1 MNKNLHYESNASLL
15 NIPAENLACKNISEI
30 LTAPLT
36 IKGVGV
42 KKADKLYVI
51 KEVIRRIMEESPNDN
66 PVIHG
71 PEDVSNFFMPKLLHE
86 TKEHFMIALLNTKN
100 RIIAAPTISIGSLSA
115 SGGSSQGNIQRGHK
129 IPLRRY
135 YPCPQ
140 SPQRR
145 PQTQQG
151 RYCGYR
157 KAGQGRQNHG
167 YSHYRPCN
175 HRSAKIPEHEG
186 KRPHKITKQ
195 GRQSCLPYCCATAL
209 QEPLQKH
216 YNHLDITF
224 SIKLARPMSLL
235 GPDDFF

>member
-1 MNKNLHYESNASLL
+1 MNKNLHYESNASLLSSLL

-115 SGGSSQGNIQRGHK
+115 SVVHPREIFK
-129 IPLRRY
+129 KAIK
-135 YPCPQ
+135 YPC
-140 SPQRR
+140 
-145 PQTQQG
+145 
-151 RYCGYR
+151 
-157 KAGQGRQNHG
+157 AGIILVHNHPSG
-167 YSHYRPCN
+167 DPKPSREDIAATE
-175 HRSAKIPEHEG
+175 RLVRAGKIM
-186 KRPHKITKQ
+186 
-195 GRQSCLPYCCATAL
+195 
-209 QEPLQKH
+209 
-216 YNHLDITF
+216 DIPIIDHVIIAQHNYL
-224 SIKLARPMSLL
+224 SMKEKDLIK
-235 GPDDFF
+235 

>member
-1 MNKNLHYESNASLL
+1 MNKNLHYESNASLLSSLL

-115 SGGSSQGNIQRGHK
+115 SVVHPREIFK
-129 IPLRRY
+129 EAIK
-135 YPCPQ
+135 YPCAGIILVHNHP
-140 SPQRR
+140 SGDPKPSREDIAVTER
-145 PQTQQG
+145 LV
-151 RYCGYR
+151 
-157 KAGQGRQNHG
+157 KAG
-167 YSHYRPCN
+167 
-175 HRSAKIPEHEG
+175 KIMDIPV
-186 KRPHKITKQ
+186 
-195 GRQSCLPYCCATAL
+195 LD
-209 QEPLQKH
+209 
-216 YNHLDITF
+216 HLIIGQHTYV
-224 SIKLARPMSLL
+224 SMKEKNLIQ
-235 GPDDFF
+235 